1 MAEFYVS
8 GVEGRACG
16 SDRIACAADR
26 LESFRRGG
34 AKERVPA
41 ALRLAE
47 EQWVRAIRSDR
58 AGFEREAGED
68 LERLEA
74 MLDRIARS
82 FDSETAAVGG
92 EER

>member
-1 MAEFYVS
+1 MAEFYAS

-34 AKERVPA
+34 AKEQVPA

-58 AGFEREAGED
+58 AGFQREAGED
-68 LERLEA
+68 LERLEH
-74 MLDRIARS
+74 MFDGIARAL
-82 FDSETAAVGG
+82 DGEIAAARG
-92 EER
+92 E